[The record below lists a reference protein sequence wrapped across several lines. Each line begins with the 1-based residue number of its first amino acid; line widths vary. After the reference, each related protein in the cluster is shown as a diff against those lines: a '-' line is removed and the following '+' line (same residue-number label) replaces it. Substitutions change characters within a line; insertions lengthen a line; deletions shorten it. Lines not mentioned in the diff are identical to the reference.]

1 MKFGKKLGFFA
12 LLMSLVL
19 VLGACGKTGL
29 GNSSGSSSK
38 EVTKKAAKDLKL
50 GVSISTTNNP
60 YFVSMKDGLDSY
72 AKDKKVSLKVADA
85 QDDAARQADDIQNF
99 ISQNVDAI
107 LINPVDSKAVVTSI
121 KAANS
126 ANIPVILID
135 RGSEGGDVL
144 TTVASD
150 NVAAGKMAA
159 EFAVKELG
167 EKAKTFELSG
177 VPGASATVDR
187 GKGFNDIA
195 KTKLDILS
203 SQSANFDRAKALNTA
218 QNMIQGNKDVQ
229 VIFAQND
236 EMALGAAQAA
246 KSAGLKD
253 VMIIGIDGQPD
264 AHDAIKKG
272 DITATIAQQPAKMGE
287 IAIQAAIDHYQG
299 KKVEKSTV
307 SPIYLVKKD
316 NVVNTTGNS
325 FL

>member
-246 KSAGLKD
+246 KTAGLKD

-287 IAIQAAIDHYQG
+287 IALQAAIDHYQG

-316 NVVNTTGNS
+316 NVDKYNW
-325 FL
+325 

>member
-1 MKFGKKLGFFA
+1 MKCIKKLGFLA
-12 LLMSLVL
+12 LFLSMVL
-19 VLGACGKTGL
+19 LLGACGKTGL
-29 GNSSGSSSK
+29 GNSSASSSK

-60 YFVSMKDGLDSY
+60 YFVAMKDGLDKF
-72 AKDKKVSLKVADA
+72 AGEKKVSLKVADA

-107 LINPVDSKAVVTSI
+107 LINPVDSKAVVSSI

-150 NVAAGKMAA
+150 NVEAGKMAA
-159 EFAVKELG
+159 EFVVKELG
-167 EKAKTFELSG
+167 EKAKAFELSG

-187 GKGFNDIA
+187 GKGFNKIA

-218 QNMIQGNKDVQ
+218 QNMIQGHKDVQ

-236 EMALGAAQAA
+236 EMALGAAQAV

-253 VMIIGIDGQPD
+253 ILIVGIDGQPD
-264 AHDAIKKG
+264 AHDAIKNG

-299 KKVEKSTV
+299 KKVKKTTV
-307 SPIYLVKKD
+307 SPIYLVTKET
-316 NVVNTTGNS
+316 VVQYNW
-325 FL
+325 

>member
-1 MKFGKKLGFFA
+1 MKCIKKLGFLA
-12 LLMSLVL
+12 LFLSMLL
-19 VLGACGKTGL
+19 LLGACGKTGL
-29 GNSSGSSSK
+29 GNSSASSSK

-60 YFVSMKDGLDSY
+60 YFVAMKDGLDKF
-72 AKDKKVSLKVADA
+72 AGEKKVSLKVADA

-107 LINPVDSKAVVTSI
+107 LINPVDSKAVVSSI

-150 NVAAGKMAA
+150 NVEAGKMAA
-159 EFAVKELG
+159 EFVVKELG
-167 EKAKTFELSG
+167 EKAKAFELSG

-187 GKGFNDIA
+187 GKGFNKIA

-218 QNMIQGNKDVQ
+218 QNMIQGHKDVQ

-236 EMALGAAQAA
+236 EMALGAAQAV

-253 VMIIGIDGQPD
+253 ILIVGIDGQPD
-264 AHDAIKKG
+264 AHDAIKNG

-287 IAIQAAIDHYQG
+287 IAIQAVIDHYQG
-299 KKVEKSTV
+299 KKVKKTTV
-307 SPIYLVKKD
+307 SPIYLVTKETVD
-316 NVVNTTGNS
+316 QYNW
-325 FL
+325 